1 MKLVPFCGGTWY
13 NEIRKAC
20 REGNVVNEPKKI
32 RKTAIAAVVLFTCIV
47 TSMVYLATAFIELDI
62 FKRFVIIASLVIGI
76 AWVSAGDDY

>member
-47 TSMVYLATAFIELDI
+47 
-62 FKRFVIIASLVIGI
+62 IGI